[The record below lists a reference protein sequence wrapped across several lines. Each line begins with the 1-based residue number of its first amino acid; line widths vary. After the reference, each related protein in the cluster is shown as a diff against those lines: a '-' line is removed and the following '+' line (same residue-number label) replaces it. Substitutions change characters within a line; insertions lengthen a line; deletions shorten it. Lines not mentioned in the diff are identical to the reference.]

1 MSRVSG
7 VAMDSRFGASF
18 SNKRN
23 VGSAVVGPGQGITGG
38 LPSQT
43 VELGNYTDG
52 NLGSWPISVSE
63 RWERLHLPKSRD
75 ELALLSWNTNGRL
88 ELRGCRESLLR
99 RWARKGLLIWH

>member
-7 VAMDSRFGASF
+7 VAMDSRFEASF

-23 VGSAVVGPGQGITGG
+23 VGGAADGPGQGITGG

-52 NLGSWPISVSE
+52 HLGSWPTSVSE

-75 ELALLSWNTNGRL
+75 ALASLSWNTNGRL

-99 RWARKGLLIWH
+99 RWAKRGLLIWH

>member
-7 VAMDSRFGASF
+7 VAKDSRFEASF
-18 SNKRN
+18 SIKKN
-23 VGSAVVGPGQGITGG
+23 VGDAVDGLGRGITGA

-43 VELGNYTDG
+43 LELGNYTDG
-52 NLGSWPISVSE
+52 HWDSWPISVSE

-88 ELRGCRESLLR
+88 KLRACRGSLLTQKMGK
-99 RWARKGLLIWH
+99 KGVC